1 MGFSPRVDGITDG
14 AAHNTLFLTGIPSN
28 SQGALKRTAR
38 ALSYGMEA
46 GAPWR
51 LLPLLGVL
59 EGGLLCAVEVA
70 KGNSTGWLGQQAWCC
85 VARCWLLAGK
95 QGMGHRRR
103 RPHLLELG
111 SEGVPHHGWN
121 RGEDGCRAQ
130 GWMAGA
136 LGTSQRC
143 DGEARRHG
151 EEIAGALVWR
161 WDLAGFFLGR
171 ERGNRELGHGAAG
184 GWVPLERGP
193 GVGSSTSEQRGPADR
208 ACRAQ
213 LGAALRSSGWSRR
226 EGAQGEE
233 PWTALELKRRAMGG
247 RAPAG
252 SLHRGGEWRETQGA
266 CVD

>member
-1 MGFSPRVDGITDG
+1 MQNKPFYSYL
-14 AAHNTLFLTGIPSN
+14 AASTRTQKIAVSVQPGPPEPARLDTCIQSGELFLTGIPSN
-28 SQGALKRTAR
+28 SQGALKSTAR

-51 LLPLLGVL
+51 MLPLLGVL
-59 EGGLLCAVEVA
+59 EGGLLCAMEVA

-121 RGEDGCRAQ
+121 KGEDGRRAQ

-161 WDLAGFFLGR
+161 WDLAGFFW
-171 ERGNRELGHGAAG
+171 AG
-184 GWVPLERGP
+184 SGET
-193 GVGSSTSEQRGPADR
+193 GSSAMALLGDGCRWRGDPA
-208 ACRAQ
+208 
-213 LGAALRSSGWSRR
+213 
-226 EGAQGEE
+226 
-233 PWTALELKRRAMGG
+233 
-247 RAPAG
+247 
-252 SLHRGGEWRETQGA
+252 
-266 CVD
+266 

>member
-1 MGFSPRVDGITDG
+1 
-14 AAHNTLFLTGIPSN
+14 
-28 SQGALKRTAR
+28 
-38 ALSYGMEA
+38 MEA

-59 EGGLLCAVEVA
+59 EGGLLCAMEVA

-85 VARCWLLAGK
+85 AARCWLLTGK
-95 QGMGHRRR
+95 QGIGHGRR
-103 RPHLLELG
+103 RPHLLELR

-121 RGEDGCRAQ
+121 RGEDGHRAQ
-130 GWMAGA
+130 GWM
-136 LGTSQRC
+136 
-143 DGEARRHG
+143 
-151 EEIAGALVWR
+151 AGALVWR
-161 WDLAGFFLGR
+161 WDLAGFFFWAGSG
-171 ERGNRELGHGAAG
+171 ENRELGHGAAG

-193 GVGSSTSEQRGPADR
+193 GVGSSASEQRGPADR

-266 CVD
+266 CVG